1 VRELGEDIAG
11 REGIMLDIGSEFGP
25 EPSVLV
31 DTVPDGGVAALLD
44 AVRGGHAAV
53 TADLA
58 GLVRHPAEFA
68 VLRADRRL
76 GLAGAL
82 LPGLPL
88 AQTLARHRDAG
99 DVVAQVE
106 IDGSAP
112 SGLVDEALT
121 VAALLGVE
129 LERHHVRL
137 DGDTGDTGNGAG
149 RWRAVIGSRFPA
161 VCSVDGPPP
170 GDIRTAIV
178 RTKRTGPA
186 GVTLRGPVGGE
197 DRIADAM
204 LGDVLT
210 LARERDAP
218 WRAHRRQTWRP

>member
-1 VRELGEDIAG
+1 
-11 REGIMLDIGSEFGP
+11 MLDIGSEFGP

-31 DTVPDGGVAALLD
+31 DTVPAEEVPGEEVAALLD

-58 GLVRHPAEFA
+58 GLVQHPADFA

-88 AQTLARHRDAG
+88 AETLARHRDAG
-99 DVVAQVE
+99 DVVTQVE

-121 VAALLGVE
+121 VAALLGLE
-129 LERHHVRL
+129 LERRHVRL
-137 DGDTGDTGNGAG
+137 NGDSGAG

-161 VCSVDGPPP
+161 VSSVDGPPP

-178 RTKRTGPA
+178 RTERTGPA
-186 GVTLRGPVGGE
+186 GVTLCGPVGG
-197 DRIADAM
+197 DNRVADAM

-218 WRAHRRQTWRP
+218 WRAHRRQTWRPR